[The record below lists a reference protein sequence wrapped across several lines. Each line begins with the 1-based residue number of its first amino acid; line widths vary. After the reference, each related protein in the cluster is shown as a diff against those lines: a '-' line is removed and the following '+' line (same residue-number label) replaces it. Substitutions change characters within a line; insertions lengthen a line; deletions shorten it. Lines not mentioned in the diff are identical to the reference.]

1 MDFLFVSF
9 YNHIRF
15 AVYFNHIQFSGLPSS
30 ELVVFFL
37 LIIVTSFGTHL
48 LPVLMDCHVLLARLL
63 LLLLSAMLISFCTCR
78 RLHYEIKP

>member
-15 AVYFNHIQFSGLPSS
+15 AVYFKYTVYWSPIVRISC
-30 ELVVFFL
+30 FFL

-78 RLHYEIKP
+78 DDCIMK